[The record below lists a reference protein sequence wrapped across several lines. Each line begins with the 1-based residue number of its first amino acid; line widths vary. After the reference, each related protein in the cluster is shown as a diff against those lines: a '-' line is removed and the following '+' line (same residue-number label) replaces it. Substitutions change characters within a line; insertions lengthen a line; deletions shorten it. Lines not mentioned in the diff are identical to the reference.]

1 MAQLDLFSQS
11 TSRAVLNG
19 RFRDL
24 TEALKEVQ
32 NSLNTLY
39 DVLGVQNDGT
49 IVLPDT
55 DPEVEGELWSDSGV
69 VTISSGPA

>member
-19 RFRDL
+19 QFRDL

-55 DPEVEGELWSDSGV
+55 DPQVEGELWSNNGV
-69 VTISSGPA
+69 VTISGGPV